1 PNNTF
6 ADVDGDGFCSDVD
19 CDDNDSSVFPGAP
32 ELCDGIDNNC
42 DGEIDEGVLN
52 TYYADADG
60 DGFGDP
66 NNSTEACTQPDGFV
80 VDNTDLCPD
89 DGNKSE
95 PGECGCG
102 ELDTD
107 TDGDGTADCND
118 ACPNDPD
125 KVEPGICGCDI
136 SDVDSDSDGTADC
149 NDGCPN
155 DPNKVDPGVCGCG
168 VSDIDSDGDGTADCE
183 DDCPN
188 DPDKVEPGTCGCG
201 VSDVDSDGDGTPDC
215 NDGCPDNALLIE
227 PITWYAD
234 TDGDGFGDPNH
245 PTQACAQ
252 PDGFV
257 EDNTDCDD
265 SDANLTLEGATCDDG
280 DPTTEN
286 DEVTADCQCA
296 GEVIAPENDE
306 CDQAIELVCGETVM
320 GTNVGASINDPCGG
334 SFTNP
339 GAGVWYTITLEEE
352 TIVTLETCNE
362 NTEFDTDLSV
372 YTGGCGALEC
382 SSDFNF
388 TGYSDG
394 TNIDGVTCD
403 GTFPLDFR
411 AGGLLN
417 AQAGITYYV
426 QVSGYDG
433 TEEGM
438 FALEVSCEA
447 PPSCIPA
454 SEFITDVVSD
464 DCADGEGSYTV
475 SVSFSDDGSAEEY
488 NVSNDVND
496 ETAVVAAD
504 GSAEFTFPS
513 GTAVNFTASAVGF
526 DGCTVVGSVSFNCPP
541 ATPPNDLCGEAIS
554 VVCGETVSGNSLNAT
569 NTGNPAIGFC
579 GTAPGASGVWYVFEG
594 DGNIIT
600 ATTCNIGT

>member
-1 PNNTF
+1 
-6 ADVDGDGFCSDVD
+6 
-19 CDDNDSSVFPGAP
+19 
-32 ELCDGIDNNC
+32 
-42 DGEIDEGVLN
+42 
-52 TYYADADG
+52 
-60 DGFGDP
+60 
-66 NNSTEACTQPDGFV
+66 
-80 VDNTDLCPD
+80 
-89 DGNKSE
+89 
-95 PGECGCG
+95 
-102 ELDTD
+102 
-107 TDGDGTADCND
+107 
-118 ACPNDPD
+118 
-125 KVEPGICGCDI
+125 
-136 SDVDSDSDGTADC
+136 
-149 NDGCPN
+149 
-155 DPNKVDPGVCGCG
+155 
-168 VSDIDSDGDGTADCE
+168 
-183 DDCPN
+183 
-188 DPDKVEPGTCGCG
+188 
-201 VSDVDSDGDGTPDC
+201 
-215 NDGCPDNALLIE
+215 

-234 TDGDGFGDPNH
+234 TDGDGFGDPNVS
-245 PTQACAQ
+245 TEACAQ

-600 ATTCNIGT
+600 ATTCNIGTDFDTKLNVYSGSCDEFACIGGNDDSSGENCQIGSNNRKSTVEFQSEAGVTYYILVSGFTSATGNIELSISCEAPPACVPASSLNTEVVADDCADGEGTYTVQMSFSDDGSAEEYVVSNNVNEETTVVSSDGIAEFTFPSGTAVNFTASAVGFDQCTVEGSVSFSCPPPAPENDSCDEAIALECDAEPITFSSIGSQATNTSDCLMG